1 MKKIRLNSNYIP
13 LCITT
18 ALFFVLFAIG
28 SISFRGFFSMQVLL
42 NLFIDN
48 AHLIITA
55 LGCTMVIISGG
66 IDLSV
71 GSVIALV
78 AMTTAYLVT
87 VAHMPLVPVLIID
100 ILIGVTIG
108 LINGVLITYFNFQ
121 PFIATLTTQ
130 FLGRGLVYLISTDTI
145 NIVDPT
151 FVAMSEYRIPM
162 PGNSF
167 ISLGV
172 VIALVV
178 LAIFIYIAH
187 YTKFGR
193 TIYAMGGNEQSARLM
208 GLPVDKAKVGVY
220 LLSGTASSI
229 AGIVFSL
236 YMLSGYGAHA
246 NGIQMDAAAAAVI
259 GGTIMSGGV
268 GYVVGTVIGVL
279 IEGIIQT
286 LIMFNGS
293 LNAWWTSIAIAF
305 LLLVFIVI
313 QRIIT
318 IRRETKKIT
327 RKVQTIKNT
336 L

>member
-1 MKKIRLNSNYIP
+1 
-13 LCITT
+13 
-18 ALFFVLFAIG
+18 
-28 SISFRGFFSMQVLL
+28 MQVLL